1 MMSPKS
7 LKVKSYLATNFGVI
21 CIFPHISEIKEAKLT
36 YTKYPNSIDTSTEL
50 PKATDN
56 ITPVMAEVVN
66 RLREAII
73 AIENELGINPS
84 STYGTVRDRLDAI
97 SDGYSDGYTVVVS
110 DGYTVIIDGYNV
122 IIDGY
127 TTLDIY
133 SDGYILASKNA
144 LNFSGGGVS
153 TTYDSVND
161 RINIEISGGGTV
173 DFAAVKAALAL
184 ADSSIDF
191 ANQQLTS
198 IAAPVLPS
206 DGARLQDVLDAI
218 ATSEAYTDSAI
229 AGINGGITELTQDV
243 LAGDGYGSQ
252 AATVVGIQGNPVD
265 SSAPSINDILTWDGT
280 KWSPAAAP
288 INAITQLTQ
297 DVEAGDGYGS
307 QIATVVGLYG
317 NPLSNTTPNSG
328 EVLAWNGSIWIPTA
342 TSSGGLQALVDID
355 FTAETPVDIKAG
367 GDGTYTL
374 GGVDFTIVNTSSANK
389 WDVTNA
395 QGMCIQ
401 PAATFNAWPA
411 FYTQLLTL
419 APSCDLMTQNTFFVM
434 HVKRG
439 AIGAGGTY
447 DQWIL
452 SGLTHDAVWNTTGG
466 IPTTYAALANG
477 YLSGNFIQSFG
488 VVGFGTILSSSA
500 FTDDWNNTVQ
510 MLSMVSGG
518 QMPQWSM
525 QAYSSFPGT
534 QTATRRFSGEQ
545 PVQDAAYVWSQAQ
558 SRFFCEIVAGG
569 SSNIGVEF
577 EIHRLAVYGR

>member
-1 MMSPKS
+1 
-7 LKVKSYLATNFGVI
+7 
-21 CIFPHISEIKEAKLT
+21 LT

-144 LNFSGGGVS
+144 LNFSGDGVS

-198 IAAPVLPS
+198 IAAPVSPS

-218 ATSEAYTDSAI
+218 TTSEAYTDAAI
-229 AGINGGITELTQDV
+229 TGITGGITELTQDV

-265 SSAPSINDILTWDGT
+265 SLAPSLNDILTWDGT

-288 INAITQLTQ
+288 INAITELTQ
-297 DVEAGDGYGS
+297 DVLAGDGYGS

-328 EVLAWNGSIWIPTA
+328 EVLAWNGSVWIPTVVSGGGGGWQVGYSVDFSSLSAQDIKTDGSGGSILIDGKTWNTSNMAGMVSLDVVPGTGIVGSANSGQTCSLWLDIPTLSVDANLADRDVCFLAHIKRTVIGTADNSQLLIAMSQVVGTGSLETPSVYIMLNVSGGSTDALPYVSTYGYGNYVNQTWVGPA
-342 TSSGGLQALVDID
+342 TEEIVGAWQMPFGASSGNGYYDTVSSMVSSAADLKSCVSFFCPRIVNNPTPIWGKSDPHMLIRWSSGG
-355 FTAETPVDIKAG
+355 
-367 GDGTYTL
+367 GTSVFSL
-374 GGVDFTIVNTSSANK
+374 CSLK
-389 WDVTNA
+389 
-395 QGMCIQ
+395 
-401 PAATFNAWPA
+401 
-411 FYTQLLTL
+411 
-419 APSCDLMTQNTFFVM
+419 
-434 HVKRG
+434 
-439 AIGAGGTY
+439 
-447 DQWIL
+447 IL
-452 SGLTHDAVWNTTGG
+452 
-466 IPTTYAALANG
+466 Y
-477 YLSGNFIQSFG
+477 
-488 VVGFGTILSSSA
+488 
-500 FTDDWNNTVQ
+500 
-510 MLSMVSGG
+510 
-518 QMPQWSM
+518 
-525 QAYSSFPGT
+525 
-534 QTATRRFSGEQ
+534 R
-545 PVQDAAYVWSQAQ
+545 
-558 SRFFCEIVAGG
+558 
-569 SSNIGVEF
+569 
-577 EIHRLAVYGR
+577 